1 MALPDRRQKPVRFLP
16 EQVSRLERAV
26 KLSGST
32 EQAYMATAIMQRVED
47 DLARQGEASERRR
60 DAREGRRGRD
70 GEEPMGLGLRRRVVE
85 PAPAPPA
92 APQGVVVNVGPGAG
106 GSDAV
111 TRLAAW
117 VMAGPGHREPRLR
130 EGAEILKASA
140 SSKEEGEQL
149 AGQLEAAVAQRSQQ
163 EQKKGG
169 LAALLRGDG
178 LFSFKDLL
186 GS

>member
-1 MALPDRRQKPVRFLP
+1 MALPDRRQKPVRLLP

-26 KLSGST
+26 RLSGST
-32 EQAYMATAIMQRVED
+32 EQSYMATAIMQRVED
-47 DLARQGEASERRR
+47 DLAREGEASERRR
-60 DAREGRRGRD
+60 DARDGRRRD
-70 GEEPMGLGLRRRVVE
+70 GEEPAGLGLGLRRRAAE
-85 PAPAPPA
+85 PPAPPA

-111 TRLAAW
+111 ARLAAW

-130 EGAEILKASA
+130 EASEILKASA

-163 EQKKGG
+163 EKPKG

-178 LFSFKDLL
+178 LFSWKDWLE
-186 GS
+186 S

>member
-1 MALPDRRQKPVRFLP
+1 
-16 EQVSRLERAV
+16 
-26 KLSGST
+26 
-32 EQAYMATAIMQRVED
+32 MATAIMQRVED
-47 DLARQGEASERRR
+47 DLAREGEASERRR
-60 DAREGRRGRD
+60 DARDSRRRD
-70 GEEPMGLGLRRRVVE
+70 GEEPAGLGLGLRRRAAE

-117 VMAGPGHREPRLR
+117 VMAGPGYREPRLR
-130 EGAEILKASA
+130 EAAEILKASA

-149 AGQLEAAVAQRSQQ
+149 ATQLEAAVAQKSQQ

-178 LFSFKDLL
+178 LFSWKDWLE
-186 GS
+186 S